1 MKKLFSILLLSFTI
15 LLLSATTRYVTETSA
30 GLADGSSWANA
41 SGSLQAMIDSSQYGD
56 TVWVK
61 AGTYFP
67 THDPYGDANPTDPR
81 DKTFYL
87 KNGVKLF
94 GSFAGNEIAL
104 TERTLSVMNANATI
118 LSGDIGTAA
127 DTADNCYHVLV
138 SVSDDSTTQLD
149 GFTVTGGNAFGAGVL
164 FTETYPLSQSAGAGL
179 ANMYTALQVSN
190 CIFEHNHTASLGGGM
205 FNNHASPVVSNCV
218 FAYNTSLDHGGG
230 MHNEF
235 PSVIKVFNSVFFK
248 NRANTGG
255 GILNEINAVLQVTN
269 CVFTRNDAVS
279 SGAAISS
286 DSTVVTNCIL
296 YGNNKLPTISTAAY
310 SIVEGPTVIPGNGN
324 TNANPLFID
333 SLDADGADNIW
344 RTADDGLQVLPC
356 SPAVDRGTATAAPAL
371 DILGNARVDV
381 NVQGVSASDIGAY
394 ENMLPTPD
402 MSLQVAGD
410 TIKSVLTTGN
420 FQWIFCVDSSNA
432 TGVSTNPF
440 YVSDNFNLYALKV
453 TEGSCTYFSD
463 CIVAG
468 PDAIGGIAGNAGW
481 RMFPN
486 PSQGIVVIEMDN
498 AADAEVWVND
508 VVGKTLLHKTIS
520 STTTI
525 DASEWSSG
533 IYHVVVDGIA
543 RKLLVP

>member
-1 MKKLFSILLLSFTI
+1 MKKLFSIFLLSCI
-15 LLLSATTRYVTETSA
+15 MLAVSATTRYVTETPA
-30 GLADGSSWANA
+30 GLANGSSWANA

-67 THDPYGDANPTDPR
+67 THDPYGDANPADPR

-94 GSFAGNEIAL
+94 GSFAG
-104 TERTLSVMNANATI
+104 TETDLAQRTLSVINTNATV

-138 SVSDDSTTQLD
+138 SVSDDSTTQLN
-149 GFTVTGGNAFGAGVL
+149 GFTITAGNAFGSGVL
-164 FTETYPLSQSAGAGL
+164 FIETYPLSQSAGAGL

-190 CIFEHNHTASLGGGM
+190 CIFERNHTASLGGGM

-235 PSVIKVFNSVFFK
+235 PSVIQVFNSVFYK

-296 YGNNKLPTISTAAY
+296 YGNNKLPAISTAAY

-324 TNANPLFID
+324 TNANPLFVD
-333 SLDADGADNIW
+333 TADADGADNIW
-344 RTADDGLQVLPC
+344 RTADDGLHVLPC

-371 DILGNARVDV
+371 DIVGNTRVDV
-381 NVQGVSASDIGAY
+381 NVQGVSAFDIGAY
-394 ENMLPTPD
+394 ENTVPTPD
-402 MSLQVAGD
+402 MSVQVAGD
-410 TIKSVLTTGN
+410 TIKSALTSGT
-420 FQWIFCVDSSNA
+420 FQWIFCIDSSNA

-440 YVSDNFNLYALKV
+440 YVSSDFNLYALKV

-463 CIVAG
+463 CITAG
-468 PDAIGGIAGNAGW
+468 PDAIGSVADNSGW
-481 RMFPN
+481 KMFPN
-486 PSQGIVVIEMDN
+486 PAQNMVVIETNN
-498 AADAEVWVND
+498 AAHTEVWVTD
-508 VVGKTLLHKTIS
+508 AVGKMLLHKTIS
-520 STTTI
+520 TTTTI
-525 DASEWSSG
+525 DVSAWSRG
-533 IYHVVVDGIA
+533 IYHVMVGGVV
-543 RKLLVP
+543 RRLLVQ